1 MLLEGWLVVGVS
13 RLYGSIDWMS
23 LCPCPLTGTQ
33 IQGLVH
39 KQIKAQLGLFQK
51 NSCLPKRERSRA
63 QALEEEH
70 VLPALERTRSLLKLE
85 NIF

>member
-1 MLLEGWLVVGVS
+1 MLGSPGCM
-13 RLYGSIDWMS
+13 GSIDWMS
-23 LCPCPLTGTQ
+23 LCPCPLTGIQ

-39 KQIKAQLGLFQK
+39 KQIKTQLGLFQK
-51 NSCLPKRERSRA
+51 NSCLPKREKSRA

>member
-1 MLLEGWLVVGVS
+1 MLGS
-13 RLYGSIDWMS
+13 PDCMRSIDWMS
-23 LCPCPLTGTQ
+23 FCPCPLTGTQ

-51 NSCLPKRERSRA
+51 NSCLPKGERSVPK

-70 VLPALERTRSLLKLE
+70 GLTALE
-85 NIF
+85 